1 MLGTGPLVAF
11 KTGRI
16 SRVGTMHEVLGDD
29 AVELGLS
36 VWVGELSVDEA
47 INVLGKIGR
56 IQAQ

>member
-1 MLGTGPLVAF
+1 
-11 KTGRI
+11 
-16 SRVGTMHEVLGDD
+16 MHEVLGDD